1 MRGFA
6 TGVVVPRLRLRL
18 PVEFFREGMAMRFK
32 LLIPVAAILIC
43 GSSSQAWAGPVD
55 VSCAPG
61 QHAIV
66 RNTFVGGEPVARV
79 SCVSGVSY
87 RSTAYERRDVRYA
100 VPRRH
105 HRSWGKSAL
114 VIGGSAAT
122 GAGVG
127 GIVHGKKGALVG
139 AALGGGVGSL
149 YEAAHRR

>member
-1 MRGFA
+1 
-6 TGVVVPRLRLRL
+6 
-18 PVEFFREGMAMRFK
+18 MRFK
-32 LLIPVAAILIC
+32 LILPVAAILIC
-43 GSSSQAWAGPVD
+43 GYSGQAWAGPVV

-66 RNTFVGGEPVARV
+66 RDTFVRGESVSRV
-79 SCVSGVSY
+79 SCVSGAAY
-87 RSTAYERRDVRYA
+87 RSTAYQGGDVRYA
-100 VPRRH
+100 VARRH